1 VIIDHYIRREVAHV
15 MLGVL
20 SVLVL
25 IFLCTEF
32 SRYLQQ
38 AAEGNI
44 PINALVKLFG
54 IAIPALISL
63 LLPLAYFLGLLLG
76 YGRLYVDNEMVVMNA
91 CGMSRQYLLR
101 VTMKQAIIVAIIVGI
116 LDFWLVP
123 YLARYKEQLLA
134 NGAADSILQSIL
146 PGQFQ
151 QSPDGKQVFY
161 IQSIAHDRHKISGIF
176 MAQTSTLNQPEKPID
191 NNHSWD
197 VSYARTAYETTDKS
211 THDSFF
217 TSDKGFRYMGTPGQ
231 PNYMIVQFD
240 KYSLRLAGEETA
252 SESTKAQAVPTW
264 TLLSNYNNPIYAAE
278 LQWRAAL
285 PISVL
290 LMALLAVPLSRVRP
304 RQGRFVKLLPAI
316 LIYLLYANML
326 YVARSWVSDGTV
338 SIAFGMW
345 WIHIALFFIAALFY
359 LDPYTIRRLFK
370 R

>member
-1 VIIDHYIRREVAHV
+1 MIINRYITREVISV
-15 MLGVL
+15 MLAVL

-91 CGMSRQYLLR
+91 CGMSRKYLLG
-101 VTMKQAIIVAIIVGI
+101 VTMKQAVVLAIIVAI
-116 LDFWLVP
+116 LDFWFVP

-151 QSPDGKQVFY
+151 ESPDHKQVFY
-161 IQSIAHDRHKISGIF
+161 IQKISHDRHKISGIF
-176 MAQTSTLNQPEKPID
+176 MAQISAVNQPEKLVD

-197 VSYARTAYETTDKS
+197 VSYARTAYETTDKM
-211 THDSFF
+211 THDDFF
-217 TSDKGFRYMGTPGQ
+217 TSDKGFRYVGMPGE
-231 PNYMIVQFD
+231 PNYMIIQFD
-240 KYSLRLAGEETA
+240 KYSLRLAGEQIG
-252 SESTKAQAVPTW
+252 SESTKAQAVPTRM
-264 TLLSNYNNPIYAAE
+264 LLNNYNNPVYAAE

-290 LMALLAVPLSRVRP
+290 LMAFLAVPLSRVRP

-338 SIAFGMW
+338 SIMFGMW
-345 WIHIALFFIAALFY
+345 WIHIVLLIVASLFY
-359 LDPYTIRRLFK
+359 VDWYKVRRFLHL
-370 R
+370 